1 MLSRA
6 IIIHNNNNN
15 LNSNLIPQSQI
26 FNNSN
31 SLSDRVPALRD
42 SSSTLPSLTNKSR
55 EASQSPR
62 TRAVAPGK
70 QLAV

>member
-1 MLSRA
+1 MHELSRA
-6 IIIHNNNNN
+6 IINNN
-15 LNSNLIPQSQI
+15 LNFNLIPRSQI
-26 FNNSN
+26 FNSN
-31 SLSDRVPALRD
+31 SLSDRAPALRE

-62 TRAVAPGK
+62 TRAGAPGK